1 MKPESLKKTLLNET
15 DNEMKKFLVA
25 FPVALLLSA
34 CAGASTSVVTVTEQ
48 KTVPAPAVTV
58 TESVAPAPNN
68 GGKYAPDMF
77 LDYVHGMLPETF
89 STSNDGLLDF
99 GDSTCAAISAGVPI
113 IDLINIGLDNG
124 LTSDQIST
132 LIAASVMFLCPENE
146 PFVQTQIGD

>member
-1 MKPESLKKTLLNET
+1 
-15 DNEMKKFLVA
+15 MKKFFVLLPA
-25 FPVALLLSA
+25 ALILSA

-58 TESVAPAPNN
+58 TESTAPN

-99 GDSTCAAISAGVPI
+99 GDTTCSAISSGVPV
-113 IDLINIGLDNG
+113 IDLVNIGLDNG
-124 LTSDQIST
+124 LTSEQISV
-132 LIAASVMFLCPENE
+132 LIAGSVMFLCPENE
-146 PFVQTQIGD
+146 PMVQEQIGDYS